1 MKILVDFFPVIAF
14 FAAFYAGGEDIFLA
28 TSAAIAASC
37 IQIGATW
44 ALQRRVE
51 NMHLL
56 TFLLILVLGG
66 ATLLLHDETFIKW
79 KPTAVNWLFA
89 VVFLGSQYV
98 GGRPLV
104 RRMLESS
111 VSVPDKVWVPL
122 NLGWVAFFLLVGV
135 LNLYVAFNFSN
146 EVWVNFKLFGVLG
159 LTLLFAVAQ
168 AAYLSR
174 YMDDGDGGT
183 PPGTERP
190 VKQ

>member
-28 TSAAIAASC
+28 TMAAIVASC
-37 IQIGATW
+37 IQIGATF
-44 ALQRRVE
+44 ALKRRVE
-51 NMHLL
+51 NMHLV

-66 ATLLLHDETFIKW
+66 ATLLLRDETFIKW

-89 VVFLGSQYV
+89 VVFLGSQFV

-111 VSVPDKVWVPL
+111 VSVPEHVWMPL

-146 EVWVNFKLFGVLG
+146 EVWVNFKLFGILG
-159 LTLLFAVAQ
+159 LTMIFAVAQ
-168 AAYLSR
+168 AAWLSR
-174 YMDDGDGGT
+174 YIQEGDGGA
-183 PPGTERP
+183 PSGTEGP
-190 VKQ
+190 VK